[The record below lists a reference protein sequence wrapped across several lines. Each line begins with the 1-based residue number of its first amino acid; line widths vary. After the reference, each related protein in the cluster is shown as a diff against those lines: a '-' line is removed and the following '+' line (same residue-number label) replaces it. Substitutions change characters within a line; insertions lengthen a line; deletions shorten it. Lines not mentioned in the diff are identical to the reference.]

1 MEPQTN
7 KVNWAIVKPFLLI
20 FCVFFGLHH
29 MFYLY
34 YTMKITHGNCLSYF
48 VSQNGLFITVV
59 LVFKE
64 VKIIDIGF
72 AIDWNNY
79 HNYRILYPHEGNKI
93 RLLL

>member
-1 MEPQTN
+1 M
-7 KVNWAIVKPFLLI
+7 
-20 FCVFFGLHH
+20 FFGLHH

-72 AIDWNNY
+72 AID
-79 HNYRILYPHEGNKI
+79 
-93 RLLL
+93 